1 MWWNCRPQENAEIQ
15 PRALRRRPGA
25 LQTTSARSLLIRN
38 NREAFAGAFRGETS
52 QLGIGGRQ
60 RLESQQLWLE
70 DSHMDEV
77 DCKAVFTQRRKGAK
91 NILEIPLVILAL
103 VAGAAFLT
111 KMCYLSLAFNTAFV
125 IVFLTLFYLYLR
137 VRLNIRVPITLL
149 GLVFLALQVDALGN
163 FFRMY
168 GRQFGPVQYDEFAHM
183 AVQVLVS
190 PSIVWVLNR
199 LLQRYRLPLLLNAIF
214 AATIV
219 FSVSAAYE
227 IIELW
232 DEIYFGGRRIWG
244 PYDTAT
250 DLQWDL
256 CGIIVGTV
264 FSCIM
269 LRDTRD
275 QLVPH

>member
-1 MWWNCRPQENAEIQ
+1 
-15 PRALRRRPGA
+15 
-25 LQTTSARSLLIRN
+25 
-38 NREAFAGAFRGETS
+38 
-52 QLGIGGRQ
+52 
-60 RLESQQLWLE
+60 
-70 DSHMDEV
+70 MDELNYTEPGTRLRT
-77 DCKAVFTQRRKGAK
+77 K
-91 NILEIPLVILAL
+91 LEILLVMLGL
-103 VAGAAFLT
+103 FAGAAFLT
-111 KMCYLSLAFNTAFV
+111 KMCYLSLAFNTIFV
-125 IVFLTLFYLYLR
+125 VVFLAIFYIY
-137 VRLNIRVPITLL
+137 VSARLNLRIPLTLL

-168 GRQFGPVQYDEFAHM
+168 GRQFGPMQYDEFAHM
-183 AVQVLVS
+183 TVQVLLS
-190 PSIVWVLNR
+190 PIIVWLVSNV
-199 LLQRYRLPLLLNAIF
+199 LQRNGYRLPTKLTAFF

-219 FSVSAAYE
+219 FSLSAIYE

-232 DEIYFGGRRIWG
+232 DEIYFGGHRIWG

-256 CGIIVGTV
+256 CGIIVGTL

>member
-1 MWWNCRPQENAEIQ
+1 MNDYTEPDAVV
-15 PRALRRRPGA
+15 PG
-25 LQTTSARSLLIRN
+25 TRSI
-38 NREAFAGAFRGETS
+38 APY
-52 QLGIGGRQ
+52 
-60 RLESQQLWLE
+60 
-70 DSHMDEV
+70 
-77 DCKAVFTQRRKGAK
+77 
-91 NILEIPLVILAL
+91 LEIPLVMLAL

-111 KMCYLSLAFNTAFV
+111 KMCYLSLAFNTIFV
-125 IVFLTLFYLYLR
+125 VIFLGLFYSYVR
-137 VRLNIRVPITLL
+137 IRLNIQIPIGLL
-149 GLVFLALQVDALGN
+149 ALVFLALQGDALGN
-163 FFRMY
+163 FSRMY

-183 AVQVLVS
+183 MVQVLVS
-190 PSIVWVLNR
+190 PIIVWLAGRVLQQ
-199 LLQRYRLPLLLNAIF
+199 LGYRLPLKLTAFF

-219 FSVSAAYE
+219 FSLSAIYE

-232 DEIYFGGRRIWG
+232 DEIYFGGHRIWG
-244 PYDTAT
+244 SYDTAT